1 MVEATRRRI
10 EEFDRATAQFNKCK
24 HPVARGKTLSRRIPE
39 GETAAPL
46 KSVVQNGADSKGS
59 NSRLCLSGG

>member
-24 HPVARGKTLSRRIPE
+24 HPVARGKTLSRRIPD

-46 KSVVQNGADSKGS
+46 NVAQNGADSKGS